1 MPSFVAGT
9 PRNIHTKFCINPTIF
24 QRLVPFFVRRQ
35 GLQKIVKNEIMHGFM
50 GLIRAIFCENFQN
63 FGNQLKLPKY
73 TSTSKF
79 EWLRHIWPKICKFSP
94 FWGSIPPLLIYNGM
108 CRPAVIPCLVLL
120 AITFEPLSDLK
131 NLGHFENPLGK
142 GYMMLSTR
150 KKSKKKY
157 DLPLKKKTH
166 LFDHVI
172 HFKIFITW
180 IISAKMLYLIE
191 VR

>member
-1 MPSFVAGT
+1 
-9 PRNIHTKFCINPTIF
+9 
-24 QRLVPFFVRRQ
+24 
-35 GLQKIVKNEIMHGFM
+35 
-50 GLIRAIFCENFQN
+50 
-63 FGNQLKLPKY
+63 
-73 TSTSKF
+73 
-79 EWLRHIWPKICKFSP
+79 
-94 FWGSIPPLLIYNGM
+94 M

-120 AITFEPLSDLK
+120 AITFEPLSDFK

-150 KKSKKKY
+150 KKSKKKC

-191 VR
+191 VRQYKLIDATLLPNFGFKTHIFKKKSCFLPFAAFLTI